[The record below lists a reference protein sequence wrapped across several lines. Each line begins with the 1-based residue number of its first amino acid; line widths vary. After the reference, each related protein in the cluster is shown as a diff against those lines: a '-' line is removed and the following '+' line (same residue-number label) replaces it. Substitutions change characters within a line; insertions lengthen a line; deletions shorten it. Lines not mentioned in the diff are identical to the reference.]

1 MNTHRWINLPGLSR
15 WEKTFLLLP
24 LNISC
29 RGRRGHTMTTIEG
42 KLAVMGG
49 AAKIN
54 GKESLLKD
62 PSCSICETR
71 IESHWSVFF
80 CGPGGDTEYLDD
92 VEIFDG
98 RRWKR
103 ANYKLDQV
111 KERKVFLVILKWCF
125 SSLIFDIRHFWWF
138 SNRISAKRW
147 SKYCQDPNHYLQLQL
162 WKVVDDKIK
171 I

>member
-62 PSCSICETR
+62 PS
-71 IESHWSVFF
+71 
-80 CGPGGDTEYLDD
+80 
-92 VEIFDG
+92 
-98 RRWKR
+98 
-103 ANYKLDQV
+103 
-111 KERKVFLVILKWCF
+111 
-125 SSLIFDIRHFWWF
+125 
-138 SNRISAKRW
+138 
-147 SKYCQDPNHYLQLQL
+147 
-162 WKVVDDKIK
+162 
-171 I
+171 

>member
-71 IESHWSVFF
+71 IERHWSVFF

-111 KERKVFLVILKWCF
+111 KEGKVQFTTSSRRLDGGAYCGAPVGGKCMVSKAKLVLYAF
-125 SSLIFDIRHFWWF
+125 
-138 SNRISAKRW
+138 A
-147 SKYCQDPNHYLQLQL
+147 
-162 WKVVDDKIK
+162 V
-171 I
+171 